1 MENNTLLDYY
11 IQLERF
17 LNALVSYG
25 NNDLSEIK
33 ETLAE
38 LCKYF
43 GVSKGVTK
51 FYKSVVH
58 EKSGIGE
65 EIVCYDDG
73 TEGVE
78 FIKKRIVTKSMTV
91 AKCIVYRHRD
101 ALPLSEEDTQR
112 VTMIMDMIL
121 SFISRNRLEDIVER
135 LTFFDDNGYRN
146 LRSFIRY
153 LEQLNENNDFSKRT
167 AVHFNLRHFSLI
179 NREIGRSSGDVVIRN
194 YFDLLE
200 KTIGDKGLICRVGG
214 DNFVAIFKD
223 DILEAYVNVVEFG
236 TSVDEIIGI
245 QSAAN
250 FYFRKDVS
258 ELTLA
263 ESASLAAMLKEPAGL
278 NPLEHPD
285 KNQDRAQWTLKQ
297 MWQNGAISDD
307 ERELAL
313 KELENLKV
321 YGDPE
326 FSSAEE
332 ESDLPEDQG
341 DTDWFMDA
349 ALNQAEEYIMDQK
362 GIDVEEAR
370 QRLYSGGYDIYT
382 TVDYEMQKEMEKRM
396 REKSN
401 FQEWSFDDD
410 KLESGFCCID
420 YNGNVLCNV
429 SSRKKKKGS
438 RGFNLVSQGKRSPGS
453 CIKPIASYAP
463 ALDLDKITYSSL
475 IEDSPIK
482 VDANSDGVPE
492 DWPVNY
498 TEFGESG
505 NWSHAY
511 LPTWKMIAKSLNTAP
526 ARLVDD
532 MSPAYCFNLL
542 REKLDITTLVEGMD
556 NDYSGMTVGGL
567 TDGLHLQELVGAYT
581 IFGNGGRKYNTTY
594 ISLMEEADGTV
605 VYEQTDGY
613 KHAINDSTAFIMN
626 KMMQKVVTDTDGT
639 GRYAKLNKTTLAA
652 KTGTS
657 SDWVDLNFVGCTPD
671 YVSGV
676 WIGFDEWK
684 KIPTNQYQNI
694 GAIWKNLFG
703 DIADNG
709 EHRDFQMPDSVYE
722 IKYCTK
728 SGNLAS
734 SYCGSVDVGYYKDTY
749 APPYCNGYH

>member
-1 MENNTLLDYY
+1 MEEEKRTNRPVKHKVIIRRKRTPPAVAVLKVVGTLLLSLLMIIVISGSIFATALTIYILNYADTTTTVNLEENVVTSNVTRFFYRNPDYDPDDEDSEEWLLY
-11 IQLERF
+11 YYLRNQQRKSVWVPISQVPVYTQDAMVYTEDERF
-17 LNALVSYG
+17 YSHDGVDFKRTISAIGHTLLGDIQGGSTITQQAIKNA
-25 NNDLSEIK
+25 
-33 ETLAE
+33 T
-38 LCKYF
+38 
-43 GVSKGVTK
+43 
-51 FYKSVVH
+51 
-58 EKSGIGE
+58 
-65 EIVCYDDG
+65 DD
-73 TEGVE
+73 
-78 FIKKRIVTKSMTV
+78 
-91 AKCIVYRHRD
+91 D
-101 ALPLSEEDTQR
+101 A
-112 VTMIMDMIL
+112 
-121 SFISRNRLEDIVER
+121 RNGADAVER
-135 LTFFDDNGYRN
+135 K
-146 LRSFIRY
+146 I
-153 LEQLNENNDFSKRT
+153 
-167 AVHFNLRHFSLI
+167 
-179 NREIGRSSGDVVIRN
+179 REIFRAINV
-194 YFDLLE
+194 E
-200 KTIGDKGLICRVGG
+200 KVYT
-214 DNFVAIFKD
+214 KD

-285 KNQDRAQWTLKQ
+285 KNMDRAQWTLKQ

-349 ALNQAEEYIMDQK
+349 ALNQAEEYIMEQK

-511 LPTWKMIAKSLNTAP
+511 LPTWRMIAKSLNTAP

-532 MSPAYCFNLL
+532 MSPAYCFNFL